1 MLIRYGRV
9 DRHLIICNYSSASY
23 CLRQISRHYSVI
35 FFPTIYQ
42 FYHFVRKI
50 SLNSIWWFEQHHAA
64 TKELKKLKGLTYRLS
79 RLERNAPLSDLSK
92 FNSPQTGIKELL
104 KKCRTT
110 QWHFYESPTPT
121 PTRFYCILMLAK
133 LYMSHTL
140 VFLAFHMSDIEY
152 CCRLRHI

>member
-1 MLIRYGRV
+1 MKSTADIF
-9 DRHLIICNYSSASY
+9 SSS
-23 CLRQISRHYSVI
+23 
-35 FFPTIYQ
+35 IYQ
-42 FYHFVRKI
+42 LYHFVRKV
-50 SLNSIWWFEQHHAA
+50 SLNSIWWWFQHRHLGAA
-64 TKELKKLKGLTYRLS
+64 KELKKLKGLMYRLS

-104 KKCRTT
+104 KKCRAT

-140 VFLAFHMSDIEY
+140 VVVVLAFHMSDIEY
-152 CCRLRHI
+152 LYTDCCRLRHI

>member
-1 MLIRYGRV
+1 MH
-9 DRHLIICNYSSASY
+9 RHLG
-23 CLRQISRHYSVI
+23 
-35 FFPTIYQ
+35 
-42 FYHFVRKI
+42 
-50 SLNSIWWFEQHHAA
+50 AA
-64 TKELKKLKGLTYRLS
+64 KELKKLKGLMYRLS

-92 FNSPQTGIKELL
+92 FNSPQQTGIKELL

-140 VFLAFHMSDIEY
+140 VFVVLAFHMSDIEY
-152 CCRLRHI
+152 LYTAVDSDTFSLRYILFNYNQIMYVN